1 MSLLEIKSFVKKI
14 KPFDNLLDNELEEV
28 CSHLDIVYF
37 KTNQEIL
44 SPMKDVEYLYFVI
57 KGVVQERFEEE
68 VISVYSANE
77 YFDPITLIE
86 NKIKNYFVTVQESI
100 LYVLPKEIFLK
111 YMYQNNA
118 VESYFFSTISQK
130 LNSSMENKQK
140 KNLLD
145 FAMSKVEDAYLQKP
159 IYIEE
164 NETIHNTVVKLTDN
178 NIQSVLVKRADGEV
192 GIVTDSSFVKK
203 VVLKRMDLDGPVSQ
217 ITTYGLKYIEATDF
231 LFNAQLQMA
240 KYNLKRL
247 VVKKEEKIVGILDI
261 VSLSSFFASHT
272 HSTSRLIE
280 DAKTVEELKEASSK
294 FIRTIRVLYEKGV
307 KVRYI
312 SKLISQLNDKLFKK
326 LFELTAPQQLQEK
339 STLIVMG
346 SEGRGE
352 QILRTDQDNALI
364 LSDDCIMQYDDV
376 MKYTQTF
383 TEHLVDFGYPLCDGN
398 IMVSNPF
405 WVQNSTK
412 FQETLFDW
420 IHKPSEESYMYLAIF
435 YDAVSMSGD
444 KSLLTQLKEYLFTI
458 CENAPSFYPFF
469 AKPTVSFETPLGLFS
484 DFVVDKESHKDEL
497 DIKKGGIF
505 PIVHGVRTLAI
516 EKRLE
521 ETNTVERLKELNNL
535 EILDREF
542 TNELI
547 ESFNFL
553 LTLRLKFRLE
563 KIDKREVLD
572 NYINPSK
579 LTVLEKDL
587 LKDSFKIVNKFKK
600 FITYHCKLNMVS

>member
-469 AKPTVSFETPLGLFS
+469 AKPTVSFDTPLGLFS